1 MDAYGACGRT
11 GVVVR
16 PRAAISWSGGKDC
29 CTALLRSRQDYDV
42 VAMITM
48 FAEDGA
54 RSRSHGLR
62 PEVLAAHAERLGIRN
77 LTGRCSWRSYT
88 QEYIRV
94 IAEASAMGVT
104 HIIFGDIKGDAHRAW
119 DEGVCAVHGMTA
131 VLPLWGESTRT
142 LVEEFIAT
150 GGTAIIVTARR
161 AYLDATWLG
170 RSISLEAVEELESRG
185 VDPCGELGEYHTLV
199 TSTPLFSS
207 PLEFAVGARELHSDC
222 WALDVTV
229 VSQHRVHQPVVVPQH
244 AGAGSSRPTD
254 NDASG

>member
-1 MDAYGACGRT
+1 MEAHCARRRT
-11 GVVVR
+11 GVLVK

-29 CTALLRSRQDYDV
+29 CTALLRTYRDYDV

-62 PEVLAAHAERLGIRN
+62 PEVVTAHAQRLGLRN

-88 QEYIRV
+88 TEYIRLLS
-94 IAEASAMGVT
+94 EASAMGIT
-104 HIIFGDIKGDAHRAW
+104 HIVFGDIMGDAHRAW
-119 DEGVCAVHGMTA
+119 DEGVCAVHGLTA

-142 LVEEFIAT
+142 LVEEFIAS
-150 GGTAIIVTARR
+150 GSTAVIVTARC
-161 AYLDATWLG
+161 AYLDETWLG
-170 RSISLEAVEELESRG
+170 RPISLDAVEELERRG

-207 PLEFAVGARELHSDC
+207 PLEVTFGAREMHSDC

-229 VSQHRVHQPVVVPQH
+229 VPQYV
-244 AGAGSSRPTD
+244 GAGFGRPSD
-254 NDASG
+254 ADASG